1 MSNPKEVLSCEYFD
15 KKQLNLAT
23 LYPHQKNKVLGCLL
37 PPWLFKLVEQKTLC
51 QERWITAILLALPQ
65 PLLNYK
71 NKNNF
76 LSTIY
81 LLNVK
86 NI

>member
-1 MSNPKEVLSCEYFD
+1 
-15 KKQLNLAT
+15 
-23 LYPHQKNKVLGCLL
+23 
-37 PPWLFKLVEQKTLC
+37 KTLC